1 MRGEPGRAP
10 LTLPGVGTDWR
21 AWHSDYDVP
30 GSTLARRLAVVQERI
45 RGALDAAPAGPV
57 RVVSM
62 CAGEGRDLLPVLAE
76 HPRGADVRGV
86 LVEWDVHNAIRA
98 KACAPT
104 GISVHLGD
112 AALTD
117 NYVGRAPA
125 DLVLMCGIFGNV
137 READIRTTVAAA
149 PQLCAPG
156 ATVVWTR
163 HRRPPDLVPRIC
175 RWYEEAGFDR
185 VWLSDPAEPFGVGV
199 HRFTGPPEPLVPG
212 VRLFRFV
219 R

>member
-1 MRGEPGRAP
+1 M
-10 LTLPGVGTDWR
+10 TDWR

-30 GSTLARRLAVVQERI
+30 GSTLARRLAVIQDRI
-45 RGALDAAPAGPV
+45 REALDAAPPGPV

-76 HPRGADVRGV
+76 HPRRDEVSGL
-86 LVEWDVHNAIRA
+86 LVEWDVHNAMRA
-98 KACAPT
+98 KASAPP
-104 GISVHLGD
+104 GVSVLCGD

-117 NYVGRAPA
+117 NYVGRVPA
-125 DLVLMCGIFGNV
+125 DLVLMCGIFGNIP
-137 READIRTTVAAA
+137 EADVEATVAAA

-175 RWYEEAGFDR
+175 GWYEEAGFDR
-185 VWLSDPAEPFGVGV
+185 MWLSDPAEPYGVGV
-199 HRFTGPPEPLVPG
+199 HRFTGRPEPLVPG
-212 VRLFRFV
+212 VRLFAFTR
-219 R
+219 